1 MKYEVIPGSNMI
13 LVTDEFGNSH
23 SVPMTTENRDFRKYI
38 KDCEDNKR
46 APVDGI
52 DAKHIKAARKALG
65 IKNKDDKKDETK

>member
-1 MKYEVIPGSNMI
+1 MKYDIVGGNT
-13 LVTDEFGNSH
+13 LVVTDEFGNSY
-23 SVPMTTENRDFRKYI
+23 SVPITTENRDFRKYI

-52 DAKHIKAARKALG
+52 GAKHVKAARKALG

>member
-1 MKYEVIPGSNMI
+1 MKYDIVGGNT
-13 LVTDEFGNSH
+13 LVVTDDFGNSY
-23 SVPMTTENRDFRKYI
+23 SVPMTPENRDFRKYI